1 MQLCENTMNVL
12 KNYSQINPSIQF
24 KAGQVLATVSPQK
37 TIMAKATIEETF
49 PGEGAIYDLNRFLGV
64 LSLFDEPELFF
75 SDQKV
80 TVQKDKKKIN
90 YTYADPQMIIT
101 PPEKEI
107 TFPDPEVSVEVS
119 WSELQQVLRAAS
131 VMGLP
136 EIAIIGSSG
145 EIALSAIDSSNPTAD
160 VYSSEVGQT
169 QDEFQFI
176 FKFENLKLMNYNY
189 LVEISDLGIAK
200 FTSVNSYG
208 PKMEYWIATEAKSN
222 FEKGN

>member
-1 MQLCENTMNVL
+1 MNVL
-12 KNYSQINPSIQF
+12 NNYSQINPSIQF

-37 TIMAKATIEETF
+37 TVMARATVEETL

-107 TFPDPEVSVEVS
+107 SFPDPEVSVEVS
-119 WSELQQVLRAAS
+119 WAEIQQVLRAAS

-160 VYSSEVGQT
+160 VYSSEVGET

-176 FKFENLKLMNYNY
+176 FKVENLKLMNYNY
-189 LVEISDLGIAK
+189 LVEISEKGIAK

-222 FEKGN
+222 FERGN

>member
-1 MQLCENTMNVL
+1 MQLSENTINVL

-37 TIMAKATIEETF
+37 TVMARATVEETF
-49 PGEGAIYDLNRFLGV
+49 PGVGAIYDLNRFLGV

-75 SDQKV
+75 TDHKV
-80 TVQKDKKKIN
+80 SVQKDKKRIS

-107 TFPDPEVSVEVS
+107 NFPDPEVSVEVS
-119 WSELQQVLRAAS
+119 WSEMQQVLRAAS

-136 EIAIIGSSG
+136 EIALIGSSG

-160 VYSSEVGQT
+160 GYSSEVGET
-169 QDEFQFI
+169 KDEFQFI
-176 FKFENLKLMNYNY
+176 FKVENLKLMNYNY
-189 LVEISDLGIAK
+189 IVEISEKGIAK

-222 FEKGN
+222 FERGN